1 MHSLALTNNNE
12 QISVHTYWKSEN
24 SLSRKI
30 AVCAIF
36 HLGMTCLFARFVFLF
51 GFFVFLLCFFFSPP
65 LLCVVY
71 WALALTLSLRPTDH
85 SFIRL
90 HSKISLLQIHSPLT
104 LKLALS
110 STIYSV
116 VFWLTNWEEQ
126 RPTKKKMNIFYA
138 IFFCVC
144 CSLLCSITFNWTNKT
159 MENADV
165 CELCMLLLVLLLGVI
180 WKWLF
185 ALPKGRLCRRN
196 RQWLCSVSFRF
207 IVCSAQHLFALS
219 RFQHSRTKNIISV
232 VRERVCKRA
241 RLCSVWTCI
250 KMQ

>member
-1 MHSLALTNNNE
+1 MN
-12 QISVHTYWKSEN
+12 KSPYTRTEN
-24 SLSRKI
+24 RKI
-30 AVCAIF
+30 VYREKLLSVQFSIWVWRAF
-36 HLGMTCLFARFVFLF
+36 SLDSFFCLISSYSFCV
-51 GFFVFLLCFFFSPP
+51 FFFASFIVC
-65 LLCVVY
+65 CV
-71 WALALTLSLRPTDH
+71 LSFGSHSVAASNRPFVH
-85 SFIRL
+85 SFAQQNIAATNSFATYTKASTQFDDLFRR
-90 HSKISLLQIHSPLT
+90 I
-104 LKLALS
+104 LADELRRAE
-110 STIYSV
+110 
-116 VFWLTNWEEQ
+116 TNQ
-126 RPTKKKMNIFYA
+126 KKMNIFYA